1 MEGSSFKPSIGTG
14 EGESPLGRSLSS
26 TGEPLARP
34 SDVQSGVAPRPITPP
49 APSLEVRTFSS
60 DISSIRNSGG
70 AEPAPYAPSPV
81 QAPAPSAAPASP
93 PPSSMKPFGTPPP
106 GIAAGG
112 FSRFGGTPPSITPP
126 PPIGNS
132 SSPIIPPLTPKSGGK
147 KIFVAVLS
155 FLIVIALGAVGYFF
169 IYPLFVE
176 ENLPAAPAVPTPPVG
191 EPELPVPEIPEVPE
205 PEILPPEG
213 ATPEPETPAADP
225 WSGIQGLTTHRS
237 LFLTRADTTTE
248 LILSAPTL
256 AALRS
261 ALPSGSVATPLF
273 SEAVLKMPS
282 GNALPFS
289 ALATLMAPTFFTP
302 TRLASFDEDATYFT
316 YAAGNGTWFGIIV
329 PLKAGAPLG
338 PVQDDMSGLQA
349 DPGLANF
356 FIENPGEQGVW
367 ADGSV
372 RGKPTS
378 QVSFETPG
386 ATFSYTWFDRN
397 LLLSTNLTGAGSA
410 AERLGF

>member
-34 SDVQSGVAPRPITPP
+34 NDAQSGVTPRPITPP
-49 APSLEVRTFSS
+49 TPSLEVRTFSS
-60 DISSIRNSGG
+60 DLGSIRNSGG
-70 AEPAPYAPSPV
+70 AEPVPYTPSPI
-81 QAPAPSAAPASP
+81 QAPAPSATPASP
-93 PPSSMKPFGTPPP
+93 PPASMKPLGMPPP
-106 GIAAGG
+106 GIATGG

-126 PPIGNS
+126 SPVGNS
-132 SSPIIPPLTPKSGGK
+132 SSPLVPPSPSKSGGK

-176 ENLPAAPAVPTPPVG
+176 ENPPAAPTVPTPPVN
-191 EPELPVPEIPEVPE
+191 EPELPVPEIPA
-205 PEILPPEG
+205 PEILPSEEE
-213 ATPEPETPAADP
+213 TPEPETPAADP

-248 LILSAPTL
+248 FILSAPTL
-256 AALRS
+256 AAFRS

-273 SEAVLKMPS
+273 SEANFKMPS
-282 GNALPFS
+282 GNTLPFS
-289 ALATLMAPTFFTP
+289 ALATFIAPTFFTP
-302 TRLASFDEDATYFT
+302 ARLTSFDEDATYFT

-329 PLKAGAPLG
+329 SLKAGVPIG
-338 PVQDDMSGLQA
+338 PIQDSMSGLQT

-356 FIENPGEQGVW
+356 FIENPGEQGAW

-378 QVSFETPG
+378 QVSFEAPG

-397 LLLSTNLTGAGSA
+397 LLLSTNLTGAGVA